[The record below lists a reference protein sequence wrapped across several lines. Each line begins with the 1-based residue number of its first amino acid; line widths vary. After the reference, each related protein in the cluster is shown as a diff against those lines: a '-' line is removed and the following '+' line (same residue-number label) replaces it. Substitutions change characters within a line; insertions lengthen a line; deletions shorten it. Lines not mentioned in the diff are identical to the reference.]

1 MVGKRIKDYLNSNG
15 IKQTFVA
22 EKAGITNPQ
31 MSEILN
37 KGRIID
43 CMTYYKICKALNV
56 PLETFLEGEPLGE
69 VIEGGE
75 E

>member
-1 MVGKRIKDYLNSNG
+1 MVGKRIKEYLESNG

-22 EKAGITNPQ
+22 EKAGIGASQ

-37 KGRIID
+37 KGRTID
-43 CMTYYKICKALNV
+43 CMTYYRICKALNV
-56 PLETFLEGEPLGE
+56 PLKTFLEGDPLEEFGE
-69 VIEGGE
+69 GDE